1 MALTDA
7 QIQAALPYLGVNPQ
21 DFQAVRQMPTFEAA
35 TAALDELKKRAHRN
49 FKKAARELHPDLTG
63 GDEAKADIFRTC
75 VEMLD
80 QLDKLQL
87 VRPQPR
93 PVQWVTYTN
102 SGTTATHTGF
112 SSVTIRITVS

>member
-7 QIQAALPYLGVNPQ
+7 QIQAALPYIGVYPQ
-21 DFQAVRQMPTFEAA
+21 DFQAVRQLPTFEAA
-35 TAALDELKKRAHRN
+35 VAALEELKKRARRN

-63 GDEAKADIFRTC
+63 NDEGKADIFRTC

-87 VRPQPR
+87 VRPRPR

-102 SGTTATHTGF
+102 SGSTSTSAGF
-112 SSVTIRITVS
+112 SGVTIRITVA

>member
-7 QIQAALPYLGVNPQ
+7 QIQAALPYLGVNQQ
-21 DFQAVRQMPTFEAA
+21 DFLAVRQKPTFEEAC
-35 TAALDELKKRAHRN
+35 AALEELKKQAHRN
-49 FKKAARELHPDLTG
+49 FKKAARELHPDATG

-75 VEMLD
+75 VSLLD
-80 QLDKLQL
+80 DLDKLRL

-102 SGTTATHTGF
+102 SGTSTGGF
-112 SSVTIRITVS
+112 SGVTIRITVA